1 MLNTKDLNY
10 IIEAHGRFAL
20 NVDKTVRYW
29 DKKTPYSIH
38 PIWCAMTI
46 LHETSLP
53 EELRRDG
60 FQALL
65 YHDVLEDSQ
74 LKLPD
79 WLSERVQTLVEDMTF
94 ESSQQEMIEIWNKPD
109 DVRLV
114 KLYDKT
120 SNLMD
125 GRWMNEEKRKRYTEY
140 TSRLCDDVE
149 KNYGELNITRIA
161 RAII

>member
-1 MLNTKDLNY
+1 M
-10 IIEAHGRFAL
+10 
-20 NVDKTVRYW
+20 
-29 DKKTPYSIH
+29 H

-79 WLSERVQTLVEDMTF
+79 WLSERIQTLVGDMTF
-94 ESSQQEMIEIWNKPD
+94 ESSQQEMIELWSKPE
-109 DVRLV
+109 DVRLL

-120 SNLMD
+120 SNFMD
-125 GRWMNEEKRKRYTEY
+125 GVWMDKEKRKRYAENILK
-140 TSRLCDDVE
+140 LCDDVE
-149 KNYGELNITRIA
+149 KGYGELNITRIA
-161 RAII
+161 RAIV